1 MKKTITL
8 ICALALSTVASAATS
23 VILGYQDK
31 NNSNEPDQAITDGA
45 DLFGYSQWGYA
56 RYLYPNGNERLHL
69 AEQTKNFAPTAEKI
83 ALTTPGNTN
92 YDLMLNAAFGDY
104 NFSVNEAVYANSFTL
119 VDVYNQNLHNLTIN
133 FGDSGSITTQNQF
146 NIGQGIHGYKGE
158 NKFQIS
164 VIGTTT
170 ASINRTLITCKEFWN
185 VKNVYDVGKLSLLAE
200 GMDGFANVGVVTSA
214 EAIGEYEYGLVL
226 TTSSLTFVSKVPE
239 PATATLSLLALVG
252 MAARRRRA

>member
-23 VILGYQDK
+23 VTLGYQSDL
-31 NNSNEPDQAITDGA
+31 NSNEPNQAITDGA
-45 DLFGYSQWGYA
+45 DLFGYSGWGYA
-56 RYLYPNGNERLHL
+56 LYLYPKGTSRLHL
-69 AEQTKNFAPTAEKI
+69 ADKDNKFAPTAEKI
-83 ALTTPGNTN
+83 ALTTQGNAD
-92 YDLMLNAAFGDY
+92 YDLMLNSAFGDY

-119 VDVYNQNLHNLTIN
+119 VNVYDKNLHNLTIN

-146 NIGQGIHGYKGE
+146 NIGQGIHTYDGASE
-158 NKFQIS
+158 FLIS
-164 VIGTTT
+164 VKGTTT

-185 VKNVYDVGKLSLLAE
+185 VANVHSAGKLNLSAE
-200 GMDGFANVGVVTSA
+200 GMDGFTNVGVVTSA
-214 EAIGEYEYGLVL
+214 EEIGEYEYGLVL
-226 TTSSLTFVSKVPE
+226 NASSLTFVSKVPE